1 MLFHRSPLAALAA
14 ALCLAAAA
22 PTAGATTRF
31 DGLWCGTGL
40 LHEFSLKLKQSNLEH
55 VEGVLMRRDRE
66 RTIEGSVSGNTLRTE
81 TTKYGSLVLEA
92 AGSEL
97 RILGGDGPLSLA
109 RGTSFQ
115 RARGAACGS

>member
-14 ALCLAAAA
+14 ALCLAALA
-22 PTAGATTRF
+22 PAAGASTRF

-40 LHEFSLKLKQSNLEH
+40 LHEFSLKLKQLSLDH
-55 VEGVLMRRDRE
+55 VEGVLMRKDRE
-66 RTIEGSVSGNTLRTE
+66 RTIEGSVNGNTLRTE

-115 RARGAACGS
+115 KARGSACGG

>member
-1 MLFHRSPLAALAA
+1 MAA
-14 ALCLAAAA
+14 AVPAQAS
-22 PTAGATTRF
+22 TRF

-40 LHEFSLKLKQSNLEH
+40 LNEFSLKLKQLSLDH

-92 AGSEL
+92 AGGEL
-97 RILGGDGPLSLA
+97 RILGGEGPLSLARGTSFQKA

-115 RARGAACGS
+115 RARGAACGG

>member
-1 MLFHRSPLAALAA
+1 MFFPRSSLAALATA
-14 ALCLAAAA
+14 ISLAAVA

-40 LHEFSLKLKQSNLEH
+40 LHEFSLKLQQLSLDH
-55 VEGVLMRRDRE
+55 VEGVLKRKDRE

>member
-14 ALCLAAAA
+14 ALCMAAVAPAA
-22 PTAGATTRF
+22 SASTRF

-40 LHEFSLKLKQSNLEH
+40 LNEFSLKLKQLSLDH

-97 RILGGDGPLSLA
+97 RILGGEGPLSLA
-109 RGTSFQ
+109 RGTSFL
-115 RARGAACGS
+115 RARGAACGG